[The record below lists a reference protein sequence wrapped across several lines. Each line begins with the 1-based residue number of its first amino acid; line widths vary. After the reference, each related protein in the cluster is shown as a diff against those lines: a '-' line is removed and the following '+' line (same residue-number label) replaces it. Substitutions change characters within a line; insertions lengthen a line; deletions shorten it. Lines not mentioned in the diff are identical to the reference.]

1 MSQMNYGCELWIQT
15 YLSIKKFLRLYKIK
29 KFIIWM
35 ENLVLS
41 EKKYINKSKLYE
53 MKGGGALQTRQL
65 Q

>member
-41 EKKYINKSKLYE
+41 GKKYMKLYE
-53 MKGGGALQTRQL
+53 TKGGRGRLQTRQL